1 MSDDVSDLLERFASQ
16 VRSEEYS
23 SANETATRIA
33 ERYEEK
39 SANETVLREQA
50 TAVADPDGNNRS
62 DTLREFLTEGFRV
75 EMIRST
81 FLMSAGGLQVNPTEV
96 DADTVA
102 DHAMQAK
109 DAEDSFS
116 NQLRS
121 ASSVL
126 AGTTV
131 PGQHA
136 ILSAGVD
143 RDLIPKGESTKAK
156 ITIGNVGDEPV
167 RDVRVTLSS
176 SEQLAGEAT
185 IDLGNLNA
193 SSETDVE
200 NKFEAVENGEGV
212 IKVSAVDGEGD
223 TETAEIEVTVVDK
236 REALELARDRIAD
249 LLELVSQ
256 QNSSENSRATDIR
269 KRTRNI
275 RHVLDRAM
283 NALDA
288 GNERQADAQLKTAQ
302 KQATTLLDDL
312 SRDSD
317 GQDESNGKDGNKKNK
332 QDSSESLE
340 DTVREQAILQ
350 LESVIEL
357 VSLARSAE
365 I

>member
-1 MSDDVSDLLERFASQ
+1 MSDAVSDLLERFANQ
-16 VRSEEYS
+16 VRSGEYNA
-23 SANETATRIA
+23 ANETATRIA

-50 TAVADPDGNNRS
+50 TVVADPDGSDQS

-75 EMIRST
+75 EMVRST
-81 FLMSAGGLQVNPTEV
+81 LLMSAGGLQVNPTEV

-109 DAEDSFS
+109 EAEDSFTD
-116 NQLRS
+116 QLRS

-126 AGTTV
+126 AETTV

-136 ILSAGVD
+136 ILSAGAD
-143 RDLIPKGESTKAK
+143 RDLVPKGESVSAE

-167 RDVRVTLSS
+167 DGVSVTLSS

-185 IDLGNLNA
+185 TDLGTLDA
-193 SSETDVE
+193 SSERDVDGDFDAIE
-200 NKFEAVENGEGV
+200 GGEGT
-212 IKVSAVDGEGD
+212 IKVRAVDGEDD

-236 REALELARDRIAD
+236 REALELARDRVAD

-256 QNSSENSRATDIR
+256 QNSSKNGQATDVR
-269 KRTRNI
+269 KRTRDI
-275 RHVLDRAM
+275 RHALDRAVE
-283 NALDA
+283 ALDA
-288 GNERQADAQLKTAQ
+288 GNERQADSKLKAAKQ
-302 KQATTLLDDL
+302 QATELLDNL

-317 GQDESNGKDGNKKNK
+317 GQRGSDGKGSNKKGK
-332 QDSSESLE
+332 EDSGESLE

-350 LESVIEL
+350 LESIVEL
-357 VSLARSAE
+357 IRLARSAE
-365 I
+365 V